1 MSKVILKKDDDSFIL
16 EFFDKLNRVS
26 CIVKLDNLEIDELA
40 RDILLDP
47 ATRGDQK

>member
-1 MSKVILKKDDDSFIL
+1 MSKVILKKDGNDFVL
-16 EFFDKLNRVS
+16 VFFDKLNRAS
-26 CIVKLDNLEIDELA
+26 CIVKLDNLDIDELA